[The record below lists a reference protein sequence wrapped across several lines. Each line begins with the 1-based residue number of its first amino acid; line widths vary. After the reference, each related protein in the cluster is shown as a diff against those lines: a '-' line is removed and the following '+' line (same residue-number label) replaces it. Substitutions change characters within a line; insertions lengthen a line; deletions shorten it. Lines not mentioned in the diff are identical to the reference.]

1 MISKKKLEKMKEKK
15 IQKCNQRKVNK
26 NIKEIKTKILMVE
39 IVDMKK
45 KRMMRKKMKNNI
57 NS

>member
-15 IQKCNQRKVNK
+15 IQKCNLRKVNQNK
-26 NIKEIKTKILMVE
+26 RENKTKMAMVA

-45 KRMMRKKMKNNI
+45 KRMMRKMMKISINN
-57 NS
+57 

>member
-1 MISKKKLEKMKEKK
+1 MKEKK